1 MKEDILKKFG
11 TNSTGTGEYTND
23 DIKFTDVEL
32 SDGSKSW
39 SFYTYNGDIA
49 ILDDQGM
56 DNDFDDYSIE
66 DQTLLYNSIMSI

>member
-1 MKEDILKKFG
+1 
-11 TNSTGTGEYTND
+11 
-23 DIKFTDVEL
+23 VEL

>member
-11 TNSTGTGEYTND
+11 TNSTGTGEYAND
-23 DIKFTDVEL
+23 DIQFPEVEL

-39 SFYTYNGDIA
+39 SFYTYNGDVA

-66 DQTLLYNSIMSI
+66 DQTLLYNSIMSV